1 MSLAKQP
8 VPPFVSLSE
17 VKGRPINMQ
26 LAPPGIAE
34 RRNLLRREGLVR
46 RIIAE
51 FDDMPGLKLSL
62 RQTMRLLGV
71 DEGAC
76 LRILDGLTKTGHIRR
91 DSQHLYVRRERV
103 R

>member
-1 MSLAKQP
+1 MSLAKQS
-8 VPPFVSLSE
+8 VPPIVSLSE
-17 VKGRPINMQ
+17 IKGRPIDMQ
-26 LAPPGIAE
+26 LAPAGIAE
-34 RRNLLRREGLVR
+34 RRNVLRREALVR

-76 LRILDGLTKTGHIRR
+76 LRILDALTKTGQIRR
-91 DSQHLYVRRERV
+91 DAQHLYVRRDRV
-103 R
+103 L

>member
-8 VPPFVSLSE
+8 VTPVVSLSD
-17 VKGRPINMQ
+17 VKGRPLNMQ
-26 LAPPGIAE
+26 LTSAGVVE
-34 RRNLLRREGLVR
+34 RRNVLRRDALIR

-76 LRILDGLTKTGHIRR
+76 LRILDVLTKTGHIRR
-91 DSQHLYVRRERV
+91 DPQHLYVRRERV
-103 R
+103 L